1 MRSDSII
8 EAVTNAFVV
17 VVRMKAETLRKLLL
31 GYVTSLLVLFVFGAA
46 FDHGRAKAA
55 SAVGALLL
63 LAMFAV
69 IDYCGIGEEA
79 EEEEVVVGR
88 RAKGKKARR
97 KYTRVSGKARQA

>member
-1 MRSDSII
+1 
-8 EAVTNAFVV
+8 
-17 VVRMKAETLRKLLL
+17 MKAETLRKLLL
-31 GYVTSLLVLFVFGAA
+31 GYVASLLLLSAFGAVL
-46 FDHGRAKAA
+46 DHGRAKAA

-79 EEEEVVVGR
+79 EEEEVVR

-97 KYTRVSGKARQA
+97 KYTRVSGKESQA